1 MEEDKLLKK
10 WLNNDLTDAEKE
22 AFSKRSDYAQ
32 NQNIIDKAQHFKA
45 SHFSKPEDFETF
57 KTNYKTKSKVK
68 RLDWIKPF
76 LRIASVLVI
85 GLIVYFNFFN
95 TNIIETQTL
104 ASQKTLIQLPDS
116 SEVQLNANSQ
126 ISYDA
131 NSWDSQRRLNLNG
144 EAYFKVAKGA
154 TFDVITPQ
162 GIVTVVGTEFNVKSR
177 ADYFEVMCY
186 EGIVRVASDTITR
199 QLVAGDTYRILNHAF
214 SEDHTDKLEPSWTKN
229 QSQFKAIPLSE
240 VMAELER
247 QYAVSVSHKNADTAR
262 LFTGGFSHNNLEHAL
277 DAITQPMNLTYTI
290 SSSNQVLIHD
300 KKD

>member
-1 MEEDKLLKK
+1 MNADELLKK

-22 AFSKRSDYAQ
+22 AFSKQIDYAQ
-32 NQNIIDKAQHFKA
+32 NQNIIDKAQYFKA
-45 SHFSKPEDFETF
+45 SHFSKVEDFNTF
-57 KTNYKTKSKVK
+57 KNSYKTKSKVK

-85 GLIVYFNFFN
+85 GLIVYFSFFN
-95 TNIIETQTL
+95 TNNIETHTL
-104 ASQKTLIQLPDS
+104 ASQKTLIQLPDL

-131 NSWDSQRRLNLNG
+131 NHWDSKRTLNLNG

-154 TFDVITPQ
+154 TFDVITKQ
-162 GIVTVVGTEFNVKSR
+162 GTVTVVGTEFNVKSR
-177 ADYFEVMCY
+177 SDYFEVICY
-186 EGIVRVASDTITR
+186 EGIVKVASDTIIR
-199 QLVAGDTYRILNHAF
+199 QLTAGDTYRILSNTF
-214 SEDHTDKLEPSWTKN
+214 TEDHTDKIEPSWIKN

-240 VMAELER
+240 VMHEVER
-247 QYAVSVSHKNADTAR
+247 QYDVSISFKNVDTAR
-262 LFTGGFSHNNLEHAL
+262 LFTGGFSHNNLENAL